1 VRGVVYAVQTRALSY
16 TVNMGSRL
24 RGRAGAFNTD
34 NNNEHAQV
42 TGLERRQQQ
51 HRFLLRASARGPPRR
66 ISHQVFVVRG
76 GRALTICSGR
86 LVCGCRC
93 KCVCVC
99 GFGCFRFKISV
110 RKNKNRHKSADVIG
124 ISRRG
129 VQRKSGNRQREISVS
144 IPVIE
149 FIVRRA

>member
-1 VRGVVYAVQTRALSY
+1 MRGVVYAVQTRALSY

-34 NNNEHAQV
+34 NNNEHAQE

-99 GFGCFRFKISV
+99 VVLAVFGLKFRCEKTKI
-110 RKNKNRHKSADVIG
+110 AT
-124 ISRRG
+124 SRRM
-129 VQRKSGNRQREISVS
+129 SL
-144 IPVIE
+144 E
-149 FIVRRA
+149 FLVAAYSENLGIDNVRFP